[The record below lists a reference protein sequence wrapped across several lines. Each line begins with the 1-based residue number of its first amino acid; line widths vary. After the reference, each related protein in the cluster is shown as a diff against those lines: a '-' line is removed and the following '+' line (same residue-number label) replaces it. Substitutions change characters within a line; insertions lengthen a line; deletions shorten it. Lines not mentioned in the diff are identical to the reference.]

1 MKNKKDSSV
10 YLLCGIGIILII
22 VIVILSIAIMSKK
35 PENKQEDDQTPSVD
49 EPVYNE
55 PDSSLDY
62 DLSMFSV
69 INVDEFCDLF
79 SQRDHKTYFVLF
91 GQKLCGHCQNFIPIV
106 QQSLEEYDYNMYY
119 LDGSNLS
126 SKDFVKLMQ
135 LDDLIREN
143 IGYTP
148 KVFVVRDGQA
158 RDVNDGDLEYAT
170 YCDFLI
176 KNGVQKEK

>member
-1 MKNKKDSSV
+1 MKRKNDYSV
-10 YLLCGIGIILII
+10 YLLYVIGITLII

-35 PENKQEDDQTPSVD
+35 PENKQEDDQNPSVD
-49 EPVYNE
+49 EPVYNV

-62 DLSMFSV
+62 DLSMFSI

-79 SQRDHKTYFVLF
+79 SRVDHKTYFVFF
-91 GQKLCGHCQNFIPIV
+91 GQKLCGHCQNFLPIV
-106 QQSLEEYDYNMYY
+106 NQSLEEYDYNMYY

-126 SKDFVKLMQ
+126 SQDFVKLMK

-143 IGYTP
+143 ISYTP
-148 KVFVVRDGQA
+148 KVFVFRDGQA
-158 RDVNDGDLEYAT
+158 LDVNDGDLEYAT

-176 KNGVQKEK
+176 KNGVQKRK